1 MKQYFTKR
9 TAFSALLLLFLA
21 CHPLLMAQSMAYVD
35 QTDTGTTDLPKNKS
49 TQQKRL
55 KDALN
60 ELSQEYQVSI
70 LFEDATV
77 KGLNTTADKMRGGKL
92 ENKLDKVLHP
102 HKLSYQKISKNSYV
116 VVVNPLK
123 PEREVDNPVRKAED
137 NSIPTLVKKSNERNG
152 LSSIN
157 VTSDLEQ
164 TLAPTPGK
172 IVTGKVSDDKGEALP
187 GTNVLVKGTTIGDIT
202 GIDGSFSL
210 DVPDENSVLVFS
222 FTGFLTQEIVVG
234 TQTTINVTLKQDD
247 NLLNEVVVVGYG
259 EIKKSDL
266 TGAVAS
272 VQTKDIV
279 RGNPVMASKA
289 IQGQIAGAT
298 VTKLNNKPGTGY
310 SITIRGEN
318 TINNST
324 EPLVVIDGL
333 MGGNINNLNPNDIQ
347 SMDIL
352 KDASSTAIYGSRGAN
367 GVIIITTKKG
377 VSGKPR
383 ISYDSYVGVKTP
395 AHLPEL
401 MNTAQF
407 YKSIYTDRILEG
419 ATGASFTAAERA
431 NIDANHTTD
440 WVDLVTGPGMQMS
453 QNLSISGGTEKTT
466 YRFSGGFLNEDG
478 NVLYTGFKRYNL
490 NAGLDS
496 KIGKYF
502 KVGFTSYVS
511 YGDINVG
518 SGESLRNAYRARP
531 TGTVYYK
538 DLANPSENSDIDVNG
553 YAFWMGINDKQVG
566 NPLLDIDP
574 SVSKLQTTTASII
587 SNAYVEVTPLKGLSI
602 RSSISAAYTSER
614 AGDFRGRWS
623 KSQIGAKP
631 RAQYDNRTLASYTL
645 DNIINYSLEFG
656 RHKINLTGLQSAFYQ
671 RNEAYSIFVRDLP
684 YDSDWYALNTA
695 ATIGSIGSSL
705 VERSILSYM
714 GRVNYSFNDKYLLT
728 LTGRS
733 DGASQLSE
741 GNKWAFFPSVAVAW
755 RLGDEPFINNLN
767 VFSNLKLRLSYGEVG
782 NSTVN
787 PYSTQAGLLN
797 TGYDFDGTAAFGF
810 APANLGNKDLRWE
823 RSNELNLGI
832 DFGFFK
838 NRIAASLELYNR
850 KTVDLIL
857 NQKIPTVTGFS
868 QVIANVG
875 QIENKGVELTLR
887 TTNIVT
893 KAFNWNTTF
902 AFTKNN
908 NKLLQLYGDG
918 QKVDKGNRLFVGYPI
933 RANFDYEF
941 AGIWQTVDK
950 DLAAKYKQVPGSV
963 RVVDQNNDGVIS
975 STDAIDDRVY
985 LGTQLPNWILGVT
998 NRFTFKQFD
1007 FSFFV
1012 YYRDGVQY
1020 NNSTLSG
1027 TFGEVTGTRYNRL
1040 ASLDYWRSDNPSN
1053 TYFGVVA
1060 ANPYRSAINYQD
1072 ASFLRISDIT
1082 LGYTLPQAVM
1092 DKLKMSSAR
1101 FYGQVINPYVTSKF
1115 TGFDPEFNSAIF
1127 QDDVPSMTM
1136 LFGVNISF

>member
-9 TAFSALLLLFLA
+9 TAFSAFLLLFLA
-21 CHPLLMAQSMAYVD
+21 FHPLLMAQSMAYVD
-35 QTDTGTTDLPKNKS
+35 QNDSGTTDVPKNKT

-77 KGLNTTADKMRGGKL
+77 KGLTTTADKLRGVKL
-92 ENKLDKVLHP
+92 ENKLEKLLNP
-102 HKLSYQKISKNSYV
+102 HKLGYQKINKNAYV
-116 VVVNPLK
+116 VVTSPVKLDREADHASRK
-123 PEREVDNPVRKAED
+123 PEDNAV
-137 NSIPTLVKKSNERNG
+137 PTLVKKSNERHDL
-152 LSSIN
+152 LSTNSAP
-157 VTSDLEQ
+157 DLEKP
-164 TLAPTPGK
+164 LAPIPGK
-172 IVTGKVSDDKGEALP
+172 IVTGKVTDDAGEALP

-202 GIDGSFSL
+202 GINGEFSL

-234 TQTTINVTLKQDD
+234 SQTVINITLKQDD

-289 IQGQIAGAT
+289 IQGQVAGAT

-383 ISYDSYVGVKTP
+383 ISYDSYIGVKNP

-502 KVGFTSYVS
+502 KLGFTSYVS

-531 TGTVYYK
+531 TGTVYYN
-538 DLANPSENSDIDVNG
+538 DLANPSENADLNVKG

-574 SVSKLQTTTASII
+574 TVSKLQTTTASII

-602 RSSISAAYTSER
+602 RSSISASYTAER
-614 AGDFRGRWS
+614 AGDFRGQWS

-631 RAQYDNRTLASYTL
+631 RAQYDNRTLANYTL
-645 DNIINYSLEFG
+645 DNIINYNLDFG
-656 RHKINLTGLQSAFYQ
+656 RHKISLTGLQSAFYQ
-671 RNEAYSIFVRDLP
+671 RNEAYSVFVRDLP

-714 GRVNYSFNDKYLLT
+714 GRINYSFNDKYLLT

-741 GNKWAFFPSVAVAW
+741 GNKWAFFPSVAVGW
-755 RLGDEPFINNLN
+755 RLGDEPFIHNLN
-767 VFSNLKLRLSYGEVG
+767 IFSNLKVRVSYGEVG

-797 TGYDFDGTAAFGF
+797 TGYDFDGTAAYGF

-838 NRIAASLELYNR
+838 NRISASLELYNR

-933 RANFDYEF
+933 RANFDYKF
-941 AGIWQTVDK
+941 DGIWQTVDK

-1082 LGYTLPQAVM
+1082 LGYNLPQAVM
-1092 DKLKMSSAR
+1092 DKLKMASAR

-1127 QDDVPSMTM
+1127 QDDVPSMTL

>member
-1 MKQYFTKR
+1 MKQYFTKH
-9 TAFSALLLLFLA
+9 TPLSILLLLLLA
-21 CHPLLMAQSMAYVD
+21 CHPFLMAQSLAYV
-35 QTDTGTTDLPKNKS
+35 QQNKPDLEAKTS
-49 TQQKRL
+49 TPSNLIRL

-60 ELSQEYQVSI
+60 DLSQEYQVSI
-70 LFEDATV
+70 LFEDVTV
-77 KGLNTTADKMRGGKL
+77 KGLQTTVDKIKGGKL
-92 ENKLDKVLHP
+92 ESKLEKLLKPHRLTFQKVNK
-102 HKLSYQKISKNSYV
+102 NAYV
-116 VVVNPLK
+116 VVAPMQKSEKQSSKEPRKTEDGSVSTLLK
-123 PEREVDNPVRKAED
+123 TTPER
-137 NSIPTLVKKSNERNG
+137 NSLLSVVSPLQSAPMSVIIPDRT
-152 LSSIN
+152 I
-157 VTSDLEQ
+157 
-164 TLAPTPGK
+164 
-172 IVTGKVSDDKGEALP
+172 TGKVIDDTGEALP

-202 GIDGSFSL
+202 DVNGEFRV
-210 DVPDENSVLVFS
+210 DVPDDNSILVFS
-222 FTGFLTQEIVVG
+222 FTGFLTQEIAVG
-234 TQTTINVTLKQDD
+234 NQTTINVTLKQDD
-247 NLLNEVVVVGYG
+247 LLLNEVVVVGYG

-279 RGNPVMASKA
+279 RGNPIIASKA
-289 IQGQIAGAT
+289 IQGQVAGAT

-324 EPLVVIDGL
+324 QPLVVIDGL
-333 MGGNINNLNPNDIQ
+333 MGGDINNLNPNDIQ

-383 ISYDSYVGVKTP
+383 ISYDSYIGVKNP

-419 ATGASFTAAERA
+419 STGASFTAAERA
-431 NIDANHTTD
+431 NIDANNTTD

-453 QNLSISGGTEKTT
+453 QNLSVSGGTEKTT

-502 KVGFTSYVS
+502 KLGFTSYVS

-574 SVSKLQTTTASII
+574 TVSKLQTTNTSII

-602 RSSISAAYTSER
+602 RSSISASYTSER

-631 RAQYDNRTLASYTL
+631 RAQFDNRTLANYTL
-645 DNIINYSLEFG
+645 DNIINYSVDFG

-684 YDSDWYALNTA
+684 YDSDWYALGTA

-714 GRVNYSFNDKYLLT
+714 GRINYSFNDKYLLT

-767 VFSNLKLRLSYGEVG
+767 VFSNLKVRLSYGEVG
-782 NSTVN
+782 NATVN

-797 TGYDFDGTAAFGF
+797 TGYDFDGTSAFGF

-838 NRIAASLELYNR
+838 NRISASLELYNR

-887 TTNIVT
+887 TTNVAT
-893 KAFNWNTTF
+893 KSFNWNTTF

-941 AGIWQTVDK
+941 DGIWQTVDK
-950 DLAAKYKQVPGSV
+950 DEAAKYKQVPGSV

-975 STDAIDDRVY
+975 STDAIDDRVV
-985 LGTQLPNWILGVT
+985 LGSELPNWILGVT
-998 NRFTFKQFD
+998 NRLNFKQFD

-1012 YYRDGVQY
+1012 YYRNGTQY
-1020 NNSTLSG
+1020 RNNTLAG
-1027 TFGEVTGTRYNRL
+1027 TFGEVSGTRYNRL

-1060 ANPYRSAINYQD
+1060 ANPYRNAILYQD

-1101 FYGQVINPYVTSKF
+1101 FYGQVINPYVSSKF

-1127 QDDVPSMTM
+1127 QDDVPSMTL

>member
-9 TAFSALLLLFLA
+9 LLLSISVMVLLA
-21 CHPLLMAQSMAYVD
+21 FHPLMIAQSMAFSHQAKVA
-35 QTDTGTTDLPKNKS
+35 GERKESPVSTT
-49 TQQKRL
+49 KRL
-55 KDALN
+55 KDLLN
-60 ELSQEYQVSI
+60 DLSQQHGVSI
-70 LFEDATV
+70 LFEDVTV
-77 KGLNTTADKMRGGKL
+77 KDLVADSDKIKSGKIESKL
-92 ENKLDKVLHP
+92 EKLLKP
-102 HKLSYQKISKNSYV
+102 HGLSYRKVNENAYV
-116 VVVNPLK
+116 VVASKLPQSNKKLSQSEASNKENNTFSTTDASLEKNIFQLK
-123 PEREVDNPVRKAED
+123 
-137 NSIPTLVKKSNERNG
+137 
-152 LSSIN
+152 SSAIN
-157 VTSDLEQ
+157 VPIIAEIPD
-164 TLAPTPGK
+164 K
-172 IVTGKVSDDKGEALP
+172 VITGVVADEKGELLP
-187 GTNVLVKGTTIGDIT
+187 GTNVLVKGTIRGTITDVNGA
-202 GIDGSFSL
+202 FSL
-210 DVPDENSVLVFS
+210 EVPDENAVLVFS
-222 FTGFLTQEIVVG
+222 FTGFVSQEVVVG
-234 TQTTINVTLKQDD
+234 NQSNLNITLKQDD
-247 NLLNEVVVVGYG
+247 QLLNEVVVVGYG

-279 RGNPVMASKA
+279 RGNPIIAAKA
-289 IQGQIAGAT
+289 IQGQVAGAT

-324 EPLVVIDGL
+324 EPLIVIDGL

-347 SMDIL
+347 SMDVL

-383 ISYDSYVGVKTP
+383 ISYDSYIGVKNP
-395 AHLPEL
+395 AHMPEL

-407 YKSIYTDRILEG
+407 YKSIYTDRVLEG

-431 NIDANHTTD
+431 NIDANRTTD
-440 WVDLVTGPGMQMS
+440 WVDLVTDPGMQMS
-453 QNLSISGGTEKTT
+453 QNLSISGGSEKTT

-531 TGTVYYK
+531 TGTVYYN
-538 DLANPSENSDIDVNG
+538 DLANPSENSDINVNG

-574 SVSKLQTTTASII
+574 TVSKLQTTTASII
-587 SNAYVEVTPLKGLSI
+587 SNGYVEVTPLKGLSI
-602 RSSISAAYTSER
+602 RSSISASYTTER

-631 RAQYDNRTLASYTL
+631 RAQFDNRTLASYTL
-645 DNIINYSLEFG
+645 DNIINYNVEFG
-656 RHKINLTGLQSAFYQ
+656 RHKIAVTGLQSAFYQ

-684 YDSDWYALNTA
+684 YDSDWYALGTA

-714 GRVNYSFNDKYLLT
+714 GRINYSFNDKYLLT

-741 GNKWAFFPSVAVAW
+741 GNKWAFFPSVAAAW

-767 VFSNLKLRLSYGEVG
+767 VFSNLKVRVSYGEVG
-782 NSTVN
+782 NATVN
-787 PYSTQAGLLN
+787 PYSTQAGVLN

-838 NRIAASLELYNR
+838 NRISASLELYNR

-857 NQKIPTVTGFS
+857 NQKIPTVTGYS

-875 QIENKGVELTLR
+875 QIENKGIELTLR
-887 TTNIVT
+887 TTNIAT
-893 KAFNWNTTF
+893 KNFGWNSTF

-933 RANFDYEF
+933 RANFDYKF
-941 AGIWQTVDK
+941 DGIWQTTDK
-950 DLAAKYKQVPGSV
+950 DQAAKYKQVPGSV

-998 NRFTFKQFD
+998 NRLNFKQFD
-1007 FSFFV
+1007 LSFFI

-1027 TFGEVTGTRYNRL
+1027 TFGEVSGTRYNRL

-1060 ANPYRSAINYQD
+1060 ANPYRNAINYQD

-1082 LGYTLPQAVM
+1082 LGYTFPQALM
-1092 DKLKMSSAR
+1092 DKLKMTSAR